1 VSRAGDAYWRPLPP
15 RSGYEETMSTTE
27 LPLSLIDAIV
37 VRALEE
43 DLGAGDVTTEA
54 CVPEDSRATASGA
67 ARKDVVACGIPVAGR
82 VFTTVDPSVRFTAN
96 VEEGAKVK
104 AGTVLFTVE
113 GHARSLLTAERVA
126 LNLIQRMCGVAT
138 ATARYVA
145 ALPEGSKTR
154 ITDTRKTTPGLRLLE
169 RYAVRRGGG
178 HNHRNDLGSAVLI
191 KDNHIVAAGGV
202 RTAIE
207 RARARAPHTSKIECE
222 VDSLEQLEE
231 ALTAG
236 ADIVLLDNMDT
247 ATVEEAVRRT
257 RGRALLE
264 ASMPSALGRS
274 RTPPPRRTSGS
285 TSRRAARSRRR
296 NEELSK
302 IQNPATR
309 SGAAAEGAA
318 PKNRAFSGRE
328 GASPPEMTRAIDGR
342 NEPGRT

>member
-1 VSRAGDAYWRPLPP
+1 
-15 RSGYEETMSTTE
+15 MFTTE
-27 LPLSLIDAIV
+27 LPLSMIDAIV

-54 CVPEDSRATASGA
+54 CVPEDATATASGV
-67 ARKDVVACGIPVAGR
+67 ARKGMVACGLPVAAR
-82 VFTTVDPSVRFTAN
+82 VFTAVDPDVRFTGRVA
-96 VEEGAKVK
+96 EGAKVE

-113 GHARSLLTAERVA
+113 GRARSLLTGERVA

-154 ITDTRKTTPGLRLLE
+154 VTDTRKTTPGLRLLE

-202 RTAIE
+202 RAAIE
-207 RARARAPHTSKIECE
+207 SARARAPHTSKIECE

-231 ALTAG
+231 ALSAG

-247 ATVEEAVRRT
+247 PTVEEAVRRT

-264 ASMPSALGRS
+264 ASGGITLERITELARAGVDAISVGALTHS
-274 RTPPPRRTSGS
+274 TPAADIGLDFTSSGS
-285 TSRRAARSRRR
+285 
-296 NEELSK
+296 
-302 IQNPATR
+302 
-309 SGAAAEGAA
+309 
-318 PKNRAFSGRE
+318 
-328 GASPPEMTRAIDGR
+328 SPPVK
-342 NEPGRT
+342 

>member
-1 VSRAGDAYWRPLPP
+1 
-15 RSGYEETMSTTE
+15 MFTTE
-27 LPLSLIDAIV
+27 LPLSMIDAIV

-54 CVPEDSRATASGA
+54 CVPEDRAATANGV
-67 ARKDVVACGIPVAGR
+67 ARKELVACGIPVAER
-82 VFTTVDPSVRFTAN
+82 VFVTVDPSVRFTAK

-113 GHARSLLTAERVA
+113 GRARALLTGERVA

-191 KDNHIVAAGGV
+191 KDNHIVAAGSI

-247 ATVEEAVRRT
+247 PTVEEAVRRT

-264 ASMPSALGRS
+264 ASGGITLERIGELARAGVDAISVGALTHSTPAADIGLDFTSS
-274 RTPPPRRTSGS
+274 RGSKPP
-285 TSRRAARSRRR
+285 A
-296 NEELSK
+296 K
-302 IQNPATR
+302 
-309 SGAAAEGAA
+309 
-318 PKNRAFSGRE
+318 
-328 GASPPEMTRAIDGR
+328 
-342 NEPGRT
+342 

>member
-1 VSRAGDAYWRPLPP
+1 
-15 RSGYEETMSTTE
+15 MSTTE

-54 CVPEDSRATASGA
+54 CVPEDSLALARGA
-67 ARKDVVACGIPVAGR
+67 AREDVVACGILVAGR
-82 VFTTVDPSVRFTAN
+82 VFTTVDPAVRFTAN
-96 VEEGAKVK
+96 VAEGAKVK
-104 AGTVLFTVE
+104 AGAVLFSAE
-113 GHARSLLTAERVA
+113 GRARSLLTAERVA

-191 KDNHIVAAGGV
+191 KDNHIVVAGGV
-202 RTAIE
+202 RAAIE

-247 ATVEEAVRRT
+247 TTVEEAVRRT

-264 ASMPSALGRS
+264 ASGGITLERIGALARAGVDAISVGALTHSTRAADIGLDFTSSSAR
-274 RTPPPRRTSGS
+274 GS
-285 TSRRAARSRRR
+285 T
-296 NEELSK
+296 
-302 IQNPATR
+302 
-309 SGAAAEGAA
+309 
-318 PKNRAFSGRE
+318 
-328 GASPPEMTRAIDGR
+328 
-342 NEPGRT
+342 